1 MNVCSKFQF
10 NRSYRQTLLPVTA
23 RQKITKRRKQ
33 IKPQAQQ
40 PRCRFGPGDDFE
52 KTAFSEHLELGG
64 FRAVRET
71 VPVWVKSG
79 SGRGVGRFCPNS
91 GNDLLGTVSDLYK
104 RNPPF
109 SQLLR
114 CKNGGFAGRSVGIRT
129 RGLLD
134 PNSVREK
141 NSSNMRPLWA
151 IVCMVEKKSN
161 YCVHTVHP
169 LLSYSGSRFGSV
181 EFTVPPKSEFWE
193 LLKVFP
199 FRGELQKLAYR
210 NSITV
215 RRIGSI
221 PPSNN

>member
-114 CKNGGFAGRSVGIRT
+114 CKNGGLAGRSVGIRT

-134 PNSVREK
+134 PNQARYQTSPHPDNFAIINKKMLFVK
-141 NSSNMRPLWA
+141 CFTADFCKSSLNVWGGMPGVFSLQFFH
-151 IVCMVEKKSN
+151 IIFGGDT
-161 YCVHTVHP
+161 HG
-169 LLSYSGSRFGSV
+169 LSD
-181 EFTVPPKSEFWE
+181 
-193 LLKVFP
+193 
-199 FRGELQKLAYR
+199 
-210 NSITV
+210 SI
-215 RRIGSI
+215 
-221 PPSNN
+221 